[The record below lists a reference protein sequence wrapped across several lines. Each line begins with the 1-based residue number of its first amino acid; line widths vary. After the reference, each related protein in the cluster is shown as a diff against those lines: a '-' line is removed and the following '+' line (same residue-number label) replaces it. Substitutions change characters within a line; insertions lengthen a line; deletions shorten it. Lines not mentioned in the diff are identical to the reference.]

1 MSKAIIKNLN
11 ATDRINKLSFP
22 STDYIDW
29 SGKKKVNTNSKDFKL
44 YNRGELK
51 SGRSTLIGFSNNK
64 IYNIATDRFI
74 NRDTIYTKTGQ
85 LREKF
90 NKAGIVIRDD
100 TFLDIN
106 QYLEPLKKKVIYAEA
121 NNKEDSFKINKTM
134 INGNLKNLLS
144 ILNPTT
150 NKYLLTNE
158 DTGRIYTLSN
168 SFLQILTDVFNEGG
182 AEVVVDAIKKGS
194 DFDLITA
201 FIEHN
206 NWTLTILEKPT
217 KNEKIDGAFFP
228 FLHKLDKVDLD
239 AYGLHKTID
248 HNNYE
253 DNCLIKSI
261 ETAGYDTTAIK
272 CLCKNQSSEY

>member
-1 MSKAIIKNLN
+1 MSKAIIENLN
-11 ATDRINKLSFP
+11 STERINKLSFL
-22 STDYIDW
+22 STDYISW
-29 SGKKKVNTNSKDFKL
+29 TGKKTVNTNTKDFKL

-51 SGRSTLIGFSNNK
+51 SGRSTVIGFSNNK

-121 NNKEDSFKINKTM
+121 NNKEDSFKIKKLM

-158 DTGRIYTLSN
+158 DTGRIYTFSN
-168 SFLQILTDVFNEGG
+168 SFLQQLTDIFNEGG
-182 AEVVVDAIKKGS
+182 EEVVVGR
-194 DFDLITA
+194 
-201 FIEHN
+201 
-206 NWTLTILEKPT
+206 
-217 KNEKIDGAFFP
+217 
-228 FLHKLDKVDLD
+228 
-239 AYGLHKTID
+239 Y
-248 HNNYE
+248 
-253 DNCLIKSI
+253 
-261 ETAGYDTTAIK
+261 
-272 CLCKNQSSEY
+272 